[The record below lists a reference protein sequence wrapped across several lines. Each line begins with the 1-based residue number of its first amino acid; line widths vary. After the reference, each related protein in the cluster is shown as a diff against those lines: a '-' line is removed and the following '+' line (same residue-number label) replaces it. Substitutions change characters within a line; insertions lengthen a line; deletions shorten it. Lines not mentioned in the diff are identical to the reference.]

1 LCRWRASSGFRGHNY
16 LRGSGAY
23 TPWKSRSDREDA
35 HPARTVAKGM
45 SEDDRQRL
53 LAHRGLQLV
62 EETGQPSG
70 GYLLLAD
77 SQRRSPMT
85 QGGRG

>member
-1 LCRWRASSGFRGHNY
+1 
-16 LRGSGAY
+16 
-23 TPWKSRSDREDA
+23 
-35 HPARTVAKGM
+35 M

-85 QGGRG
+85 QGGLG